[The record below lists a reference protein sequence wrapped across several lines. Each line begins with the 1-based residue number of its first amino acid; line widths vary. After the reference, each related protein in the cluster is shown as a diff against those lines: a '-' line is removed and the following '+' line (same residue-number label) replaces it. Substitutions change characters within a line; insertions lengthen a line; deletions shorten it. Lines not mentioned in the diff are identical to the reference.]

1 MSLFTAVSALDFVIV
16 AVSTNLWS
24 FVTLSSA
31 FCRLF
36 YALNGLVSL
45 SKTNN

>member
-1 MSLFTAVSALDFVIV
+1 MSLFTAVSALEFVNV

-24 FVTLSSA
+24 FVTLSSV
-31 FCRLF
+31 FSPLF